1 MLMCF
6 GGARPLNRG
15 AMAAVRSPAGEDE
28 TGPLKDETEISV
40 PLSRATC
47 GGLPARVALVID
59 GNRYLRA
66 PSMPNCPR
74 PSTSI
79 ADISAIYRATCA
91 PSAQRAP
98 LTSRISGWPKSVKQ
112 LAVPHRLD
120 PLAICQQS
128 TPKPSSLPTRN
139 KALRIR
145 TRVPIARRL
154 PKRTNTTL
162 GWLVRAV
169 WVLRKGGAN
178 RSRGGPLSEF
188 FL

>member
-1 MLMCF
+1 
-6 GGARPLNRG
+6 
-15 AMAAVRSPAGEDE
+15 
-28 TGPLKDETEISV
+28 
-40 PLSRATC
+40 
-47 GGLPARVALVID
+47 
-59 GNRYLRA
+59 
-66 PSMPNCPR
+66 MPNCPR

-79 ADISAIYRATCA
+79 ADISHIYRATCA

-120 PLAICQQS
+120 PLAICPQS

-188 FL
+188 FSLHGPESSPLPFEVHQARRGSFQAVLALFSRRARPGDSGKEKNGSYIRHFVCNPHFI

>member
-1 MLMCF
+1 
-6 GGARPLNRG
+6 
-15 AMAAVRSPAGEDE
+15 
-28 TGPLKDETEISV
+28 
-40 PLSRATC
+40 
-47 GGLPARVALVID
+47 
-59 GNRYLRA
+59 
-66 PSMPNCPR
+66 MPNCPR

-79 ADISAIYRATCA
+79 ADISHIYRATCA

-120 PLAICQQS
+120 PLAICPQS

-178 RSRGGPLSEF
+178 RSRGGPLSKF
-188 FL
+188 FSSCRDRIARGDHWKCIRPAGGASRQCWLLFSRRARPGDSGKGNNGSFSRYFVCNPHFIRRCC